1 MSMKRVK
8 YVYQKNEEVI
18 IMYVDVKEGVKR
30 AKDGGLVFKT
40 FGVLAAILLVLFLL
54 CTGIT
59 KIVFGVLL
67 ALDVLFIL
75 AVLFMCFVI
84 RGSKKDAAAIR
95 ERLNEDLKTFQNVN
109 KEFVKEFCTWY
120 IAWQDK
126 VYGKPAVDS
135 SVAMHLALNLH
146 ITKLDTMSVFEKC
159 EKMYF
164 AGQEIKQ
171 LDKFRLLELAQ
182 RLNNSNKDSERDAI
196 KKEIVEVMQSY

>member
-1 MSMKRVK
+1 
-8 YVYQKNEEVI
+8 
-18 IMYVDVKEGVKR
+18 MYVDVKEGVKR
-30 AKDGGLVFKT
+30 AKDGGIVFKT
-40 FGVLAAILLVLFLL
+40 FGVLAAILLILFLL

-75 AVLFMCFVI
+75 AVLFMCFVT
-84 RGSKKDAAAIR
+84 RGSKKDAVAIR

-126 VYGKPAVDS
+126 VYGKPAVDP

-146 ITKLDTMSVFEKC
+146 ITKLATMSVFEKC